1 MYQINSF
8 GIDQDPSFRT
18 HPATQVCCLRGKQT
32 NMIFVSKNKAFFCF
46 VSEEEPEEVKQAWDE
61 LLLVQREQ
69 QRYSDIKY
77 DLEQDLERTKKKQ
90 AKLEDVS
97 FWLQGKALKQL

>member
-1 MYQINSF
+1 MPFWRNWAQYNSE
-8 GIDQDPSFRT
+8 P
-18 HPATQVCCLRGKQT
+18 
-32 NMIFVSKNKAFFCF
+32 
-46 VSEEEPEEVKQAWDE
+46 EEEPEEVKQAWDE

-90 AKLEDVS
+90 SRLEDVS
-97 FWLQGKALKQL
+97 FVTARLGLEGIVQRGYP